1 MTLEEFKKNHP
12 DVANAYKTEILAD
25 TKDNAG
31 ANTQAAV
38 DTERARIKAI
48 DDMTLPGFEDL
59 ANKAKY
65 EEPVTAEAF
74 AMQIITE
81 QKKTGQAFLNDRQE
95 DVDNSGVKDVT
106 PTSNNGGQGKDN
118 DPFGEIIDQMYPQT
132 K

>member
-81 QKKTGQAFLNDRQE
+81 QKKTGQCRQFGSKRCYPDFQQRRTGRRQRPIRRDYRP
-95 DVDNSGVKDVT
+95 DVSTDKIT
-106 PTSNNGGQGKDN
+106 GGK
-118 DPFGEIIDQMYPQT
+118 